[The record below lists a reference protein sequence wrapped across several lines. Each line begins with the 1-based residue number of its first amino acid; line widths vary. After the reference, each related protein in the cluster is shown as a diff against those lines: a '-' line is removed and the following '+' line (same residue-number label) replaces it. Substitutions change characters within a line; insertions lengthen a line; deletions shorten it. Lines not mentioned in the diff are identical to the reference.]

1 MINCLCIFQ
10 DKVLAYIIK
19 KYISKTPFLTYNE
32 RISMSIET
40 YLDKSR
46 IDLVIAELNKDT
58 EKDID
63 KLRAT
68 LSEGYF
74 ILFNYDN
81 NFKNFEKY
89 QQSHF
94 LDKNFTYAD
103 FIDTLSLVIDNKTL
117 IELSTKTN

>member
-32 RISMSIET
+32 PISMSIET

-46 IDLVIAELNKDT
+46 TDLVIAELNKVT

-63 KLRAT
+63 KLRST
-68 LSEGYF
+68 LSED
-74 ILFNYDN
+74 ILYYSIMITILKIL
-81 NFKNFEKY
+81 KNTSK
-89 QQSHF
+89 
-94 LDKNFTYAD
+94 
-103 FIDTLSLVIDNKTL
+103 VIF
-117 IELSTKTN
+117 

>member
-1 MINCLCIFQ
+1 MINCLCIIQ

-32 RISMSIET
+32 GISMTIET

-46 IDLVIAELNKDT
+46 TDLVIAELNKDT

-63 KLRAT
+63 KLRST

-103 FIDTLSLVIDNKTL
+103 FIETLSLVIDNKTFDRM
-117 IELSTKTN
+117 IN

>member
-1 MINCLCIFQ
+1 ML
-10 DKVLAYIIK
+10 K
-19 KYISKTPFLTYNE
+19 KFTVS
-32 RISMSIET
+32 
-40 YLDKSR
+40 
-46 IDLVIAELNKDT
+46 
-58 EKDID
+58 
-63 KLRAT
+63 
-68 LSEGYF
+68 
-74 ILFNYDN
+74 